1 MRVFRKDIK
10 GNTGI
15 TFSLGTDLQLPGFLI
30 QALNWMPMRLDS
42 LLSKEQPEWISI
54 SMQLNFICDDDC
66 STI

>member
-42 LLSKEQPEWISI
+42 LLSKEQPE
-54 SMQLNFICDDDC
+54 
-66 STI
+66 